1 MRGSIRERTDLMS
14 FTENAISFTEGEH
27 PRLIVREICTRPK
40 PNAHIIVFANEKGG
54 VGKSTLAFHCCI
66 ALSDAGER
74 VAAIDLDR
82 RQRTLS
88 TALAKRES
96 TARLLQVELPCPPH
110 AVPQVQSGAVLSQE
124 IARIGSDC
132 SFIVIDLAGHDSP
145 IARRAIAMADTLV
158 TPVNSSFVDL
168 DLLGKFDPVTMR
180 LKEPG
185 NFARLI
191 TALREEQIRHGRTP
205 LDWIVTKN
213 RVRTAERRQ
222 QMQIDR
228 ALAQLAPNVGFRL
241 GEGLGERVAYRE
253 LFPFGLT
260 HLDLGRIPHLARMQ
274 ARTGEE
280 VVRLISDLALPKG
293 KCAGTVS
300 GNMKAKVV
308 RESAEAFRTSLD
320 QHMRERVPSAAQG

>member
-14 FTENAISFTEGEH
+14 FAESGASFTEGEH
-27 PRLIVREICTRPK
+27 PRLIVQDVCSRPK

-54 VGKSTLAFHCCI
+54 VGKSTLAFHCCV

-88 TALAKRES
+88 SALIKRES
-96 TARLLQVELPCPPH
+96 TARLLQVDLPCPPH
-110 AVPQVQSGAVLSQE
+110 AVPQVLSGQILSQE

-132 SFIVIDLAGHDSP
+132 SFIIIDLAGHNSP

-180 LKEPG
+180 FKEQG
-185 NFARLI
+185 NFARLVN
-191 TALREEQIRHGRTP
+191 ALRDEQLRHGLVP

-213 RVRTAERRQ
+213 RVRSAERRQ

-228 ALAQLAPNVGFRL
+228 ALAQLAPEVGFRL
-241 GEGLGERVAYRE
+241 GDGLGERVAYRE

-260 HLDLGRIPHLARMQ
+260 HLDLKRIPHLARMQ
-274 ARTGEE
+274 ARTSEE
-280 VVRLISDLALPKG
+280 VVRLMSDLGLPKG
-293 KCAGTVS
+293 DHTGTAS
-300 GNMKAKVV
+300 GGMKAKVM
-308 RESAEAFRTSLD
+308 RKSAEDFRTSLD